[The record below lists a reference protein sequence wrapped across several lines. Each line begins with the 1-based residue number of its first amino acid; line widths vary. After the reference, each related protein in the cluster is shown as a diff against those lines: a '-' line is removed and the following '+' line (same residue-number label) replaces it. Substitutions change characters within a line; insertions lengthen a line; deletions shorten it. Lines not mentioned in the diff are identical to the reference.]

1 MQFQLFQTPIDLAHA
16 YWQQLLKP
24 GDRVIDATCGNGHD
38 TLFLSRLIL
47 KQDSNSGVIALDKQE
62 CAVENTRKL
71 LCENLPE
78 EHLKRISFYTQC
90 HSSFPPDLNRESI
103 ALLVYNLGY
112 LPGGDKNL
120 TTESPT
126 TIKSLAAALPL
137 IAPGGAI
144 SITCYPGHEAGKS
157 EEEALLNFV
166 VALDP
171 KQWSCCFHRW
181 INRRNSPSLLFIQR
195 SRRGEEV

>member
-38 TLFLSRLIL
+38 TLFLAKLIL
-47 KQDSNSGVIALDKQE
+47 DKENIGGIIVLDKQE
-62 CAVENTRKL
+62 CAIANTKKL
-71 LCENLPE
+71 LGENLPE
-78 EHLKRISFYTQC
+78 EFLKQVSFHTQC
-90 HSSFPPDLNRESI
+90 HSSFPAHLHQGSI

-112 LPGGDKNL
+112 LPGGDRTL
-120 TTESPT
+120 TTERPT
-126 TIKSLAAALPL
+126 TIESVSAGLPL

-144 SITCYPGHEAGKS
+144 SITCYPGHEEGKS

-181 INRRNSPSLLFIQR
+181 VNRRNSPSLIFIQR
-195 SRRGEEV
+195 SQQ